1 MLSRRSNF
9 DSFIKKDTRTEKA
22 NYRPI
27 SLLLNISKAC
37 ERCLYEQIYSY
48 FKKMFSKYLTHMFN
62 EGINQQ
68 HVLLAMIEKMN
79 ILQDKQQ
86 FYAAILTD
94 FSKAFD

>member
-1 MLSRRSNF
+1 MLSRKSNF

-48 FKKMFSKYLTHMFN
+48 FKKMFSKYRCGFN